1 MRIKRVN
8 DYNKDYREVFYMIN
22 DYEARHGITDP
33 DYATANEAIS
43 NDDVVSTLNNLI
55 ETCKDGQ
62 EGFQQAAEGV
72 QNSQLKSLF
81 YEFGQQRAQFAG
93 ELQTLVRDLGG
104 DPETTSSTAG
114 ALHRGWIN
122 IKSAITGQ
130 DDQAILNECERG
142 EDVAKNAYKDALEEN
157 LPANVLSV
165 VQNQYT
171 AVQAAHDQV
180 KALRDAADN
189 STSSTASTGY

>member
-1 MRIKRVN
+1 MTN
-8 DYNKDYREVFYMIN
+8 DYTTTTGGN
-22 DYEARHGITDP
+22 
-33 DYATANEAIS
+33 IS
-43 NDDVVSTLNNLI
+43 NDDVISTLNNLI

-62 EGFQQAAEGV
+62 EGFKQAAEGV
-72 QNSQLKSLF
+72 QNSQLKSAF

-93 ELQTLVRDLGG
+93 ELQTLVRELGG

-130 DDQAILNECERG
+130 DDGAILNECERG
-142 EDVAKNAYKDALEEN
+142 EDVAKNAYKDAIEMN
-157 LPANVLSV
+157 LPANAAQI
-165 VQNQYT
+165 VQKQYS

-180 KALRDAADN
+180 KAWRDGANNNASN
-189 STSSTASTGY
+189 TAKTSY